1 MMANAERKRRI
12 MKGRSRSLATA
23 AISFLVFG
31 ASSSLLLL
39 PSSAVAFVVPP
50 PHSASSALSPS
61 TLRKERR
68 IDFGRAAG
76 GRRRGAAG
84 TATASDDD
92 DDDAATPSSESMRQP
107 RESSSSF
114 GAAAGTV
121 APRLRPPVRFDD
133 PDSVARRRLVLSLLA
148 SASLSPLVA
157 AAAADDVDP
166 SSSVASTT
174 TTTATPP
181 AGGNGGNGSSSAKI
195 IKPPLDKRTYDTFV
209 LPNGL
214 KVLLCSDPSSTTS
227 AVAMNVHVGACSD
240 PVEVSGLAH
249 FCEHMLFLG
258 TELYPEED
266 SFSKFL
272 SSNGEREDGGG
283 RSRSRS
289 RDDSDDMIP
298 LFVSPHEL
306 YFESFV
312 FLSSLT
318 QSIAFDTTAMRH
330 APKGGT
336 NNAFTDSERTVYYF
350 EMDGSIDNR
359 FSEALVR
366 FGSFF
371 SGPLFTESATGR
383 ELNAIDSE
391 HAKNLQSDVFRLYEL
406 EKDRVNS
413 AHP

>member
-61 TLRKERR
+61 TSRRERR

-84 TATASDDD
+84 TAAASDDD

-148 SASLSPLVA
+148 SGSLSPLVA
-157 AAAADDVDP
+157 AADDLDP

-174 TTTATPP
+174 TTAATPP
-181 AGGNGGNGSSSAKI
+181 AGGNGSSSAKI

-240 PVEVSGLAH
+240 PVEVPGLAH

-283 RSRSRS
+283 RIRSRS

-318 QSIAFDTTAMRH
+318 QSIISRSTPPRCATRL
-330 APKGGT
+330 KGGRT
-336 NNAFTDSERTVYYF
+336 TPSRIRRGPCTTSRWTVPSTIASRRLWSDSDR
-350 EMDGSIDNR
+350 S
-359 FSEALVR
+359 
-366 FGSFF
+366 
-371 SGPLFTESATGR
+371 SAARCSRRAPPGG
-383 ELNAIDSE
+383 N
-391 HAKNLQSDVFRLYEL
+391 
-406 EKDRVNS
+406 
-413 AHP
+413 